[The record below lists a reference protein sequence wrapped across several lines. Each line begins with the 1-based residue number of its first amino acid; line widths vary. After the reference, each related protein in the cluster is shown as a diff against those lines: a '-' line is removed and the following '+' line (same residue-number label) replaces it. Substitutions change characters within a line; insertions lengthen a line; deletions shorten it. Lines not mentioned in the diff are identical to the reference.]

1 MAPHSKIYPAVF
13 KQLFPNAQPGDQK
26 EKIKSV
32 HAVVDAVLEQIKNV
46 TIEYGGVR
54 LKHLGTMQLIKGD
67 GIKTTLA
74 LRPSMM
80 LVAELNNHNTEHMPA
95 HRYWSGEESEEL
107 MRLND
112 IRSSEQLLGWDWVAR
127 CMTLKFSN
135 YRTPKS
141 CKERVDRI
149 KELAKELED
158 EHE

>member
-67 GIKTTLA
+67 GIKTTFA
-74 LRPSMM
+74 LRPSKM
-80 LVAELNNHNTEHMPA
+80 LVAELNNHDTEHMPV
-95 HRYWSGEESEEL
+95 HIHWSSEESEEL
-107 MRLND
+107 MRLNS

-127 CMTLKFSN
+127 CITLKFSN

-141 CKERVDRI
+141 CIYRVDRI
-149 KELAKELED
+149 KELAKELEG